1 MLIPSQ
7 IMKIHNSNRNF
18 WGSNT
23 HFSPFYLSHYE
34 QINATE
40 WCKSAVK
47 AKRKQKI
54 YVMWKFLEW
63 FWDYNNIYREIQVRV
78 VAEHKESETQTKS
91 ENHSLFQ
98 LASSEISSFPTVHF
112 LETLLDWRK
121 KLENS
126 ILNMNKKYFSWVFT
140 QTNKWG

>member
-1 MLIPSQ
+1 
-7 IMKIHNSNRNF
+7 
-18 WGSNT
+18 
-23 HFSPFYLSHYE
+23 
-34 QINATE
+34 
-40 WCKSAVK
+40 
-47 AKRKQKI
+47 
-54 YVMWKFLEW
+54 MWKFLEW